1 MKFLNIIR
9 HAKAEQVLAEKKDF
23 LRCLSKRGINDIKNL
38 DNYLLQFNF
47 KKHKIIC
54 STSIRTKETL
64 SFLKNSLNP
73 DSKIIY
79 SFDLY
84 LATFKKLLNIVES
97 ESKNTNMITL
107 IGHNPGL
114 SDLLSYLVGN
124 YDIND
129 MGTSSFVSLTFDK
142 SKKADSYEGSAKI
155 ESFIQSK
162 NDSIINL

>member
-47 KKHKIIC
+47 KNHKIIC

-84 LATFKKLLNIVES
+84 LATFKKLLNIIES